1 MLGITWRVFRQN
13 GIEEKQWTKLREE
26 VMLQFYQGI
35 PRVESTE
42 SRVTI
47 VLELGDYE
55 PHLPST
61 FSKSH

>member
-1 MLGITWRVFRQN
+1 MLGITWRVFGRS

-26 VMLQFYQGI
+26 AMLQFHQGI
-35 PRVESTE
+35 PCVEPTE
-42 SRVTI
+42 SRVTM

>member
-1 MLGITWRVFRQN
+1 MLGITWRVFRPS
-13 GIEEKQWTKLREE
+13 GIEEKQWIKLREE
-26 VMLQFYQGI
+26 AMLQFQQGI
-35 PRVESTE
+35 PRVEPTE
-42 SRVTI
+42 SRAAM